1 MENELPQ
8 LSKRSIVAVLLIIPV
23 ACLLALITTSI
34 IIPGSQ
40 WPPEPPAIVAAIV
53 GPVVLVGFLIYG
65 SNLKD
70 ERTSQIGD
78 KATRNGFMFIIYALP
93 LSLVIL
99 SLTGASIETVMALLI
114 MCLGMIAITSISA
127 VYYYYK

>member
-1 MENELPQ
+1 MENELPR
-8 LSKRSIVAVLLIIPV
+8 LSNRRIVMVLFIIPV
-23 ACLLALITTSI
+23 ACLLALVVRSI

-78 KATRNGFMFIIYALP
+78 KATRNGFAFVLFVVP
-93 LSLVIL
+93 SGLVYL
-99 SLTGASIETVMALLI
+99 TVTGASVETIMVLLI
-114 MCLGMIAITSISA
+114 LCIGMIAVPIISA
-127 VYYYYK
+127 LYYYYK